1 MNIDIEKIAKLA
13 NLNLTSEEALEFEK
27 QLGDVVNYIEKLNKV
42 DTTNIAETAQVTG
55 LSNQLRDDTPS
66 HESFSQD
73 EALSGSTKIHNG
85 LFVVEKTV
93 DTTS

>member
-1 MNIDIEKIAKLA
+1 MNIDIEKVAKLA
-13 NLNLTSEEALEFEK
+13 NLTLTPEEALEFEK

-42 DTTNIAETAQVTG
+42 NTTNIAETAQATG
-55 LSNQLRDDTPS
+55 LLNKLRDDSSS

-73 EALSGSTKIHNG
+73 EALSGSTKTHNG